1 MIYLMLILIIFN
13 SAFLIYF
20 FCYQRDFNKEILH
33 KISEKEDETESVT
46 KENKKHIDDMLKMRE
61 MYESD

>member
-13 SAFLIYF
+13 SAFLVYF
-20 FCYQRDFNKEILH
+20 FFYQRDFNKEILH

-46 KENKKHIDDMLKMRE
+46 KENKKHIDDMLKMKE